1 MIISPAHVYQQ
12 DNRFLQGQTR
22 GYKVPLRKQNLKGK
36 YTFSGTIEH
45 VRKSLRG
52 EGERGR
58 EQGGGGYNIIF
69 YRFHKIL

>member
-58 EQGGGGYNIIF
+58 EQGGGYNIIF